1 MGKIYI
7 IANGA
12 RQSGKS
18 TTSLNLALCFATLTQ
33 KTLLIDLDPGKWMEG
48 LCSQSKKGRINLNSF
63 LTFQNAGE
71 IDQESLDLFD
81 KIVIDCP
88 AHKMGEI
95 FKALSALAEVLIPV
109 ECEFYGL
116 NELPDVLRLVDA
128 VKIKTCGFLPV
139 MYKPDSETS
148 EAVLKELKL
157 NFGDLVLPAIQ
168 RNYYLARQKD
178 FKKVVLS
185 ELTQRAAVTYLS
197 VANQLL

>member
-18 TTSLNLALCFATLTQ
+18 TTSLNLALCFAMLTQ
-33 KTLLIDLDPGKWMEG
+33 KTLLIDLDPGKWMEE
-48 LCSQSKKGRINLNSF
+48 LCSKSKKGRINLHSF

-71 IDQESLDLFD
+71 IDRKNLDFFD

-88 AHKMGEI
+88 PQKAEETL
-95 FKALSALAEVLIPV
+95 KALSSMAEVIIPV

-116 NELPDVLRLVDA
+116 NELPDFLRLVDA
-128 VKIKTCGFLPV
+128 TKIKTSGFLPV
-139 MYKPDSETS
+139 MYNPEATSS
-148 EAVLKELKL
+148 EAVLRELKS

-178 FKKVVLS
+178 INKFVLS

-197 VANQLL
+197 VANHLL